1 MIMRRAML
9 LRLPQRLVRSA
20 GVTTATGRRAL
31 SSATSTASSSGSQ
44 DGDNSVTAI
53 ANLTAQEA
61 FERFEGILGFRQY
74 PHTFPITHSF
84 KEYQQQYDA
93 LEPKARESQDAVALA
108 GRIVSIR
115 AASKKLVFIDIQ
127 SNGTTVQVLSEVK
140 HFEGSSPDSD
150 EDAVKDEFQKVHESL
165 RRGDIIGVR
174 GFPGKSGKG
183 ELSIIPRQVEVL
195 APCLQPFPNSKYGI
209 KEPVSSISL
218 APVVVMQDLSLP
230 VLLCLNRKS
239 GSARSTWTC

>member
-1 MIMRRAML
+1 MSRAML
-9 LRLPQRLVRSA
+9 LRLPQRIVRSA
-20 GVTTATGRRAL
+20 GTTATARRAL
-31 SSATSTASSSGSQ
+31 SNTTINSSTSTQ
-44 DGDNSVTAI
+44 DGDSSVPAI

-61 FERFEGILGFRQY
+61 FERFDGIPGFRQY
-74 PHTFPITHSF
+74 PHTFPVTHSF
-84 KEYQQQYDA
+84 KQYQQQYDA
-93 LEPKARESQDAVALA
+93 LEPKARETQDAVALA

-127 SNGTTVQVLSEVK
+127 SNGTTVQVLAELK
-140 HFEGSSPDSD
+140 HFEGKNSASPN
-150 EDAVKDEFQKVHESL
+150 DADTVKDEFQKVHESL

-209 KEPVSSISL
+209 KEPVSSRFISTRICL
-218 APVVVMQDLSLP
+218 LYKTLTWYTSSLS
-230 VLLCLNRKS
+230 V
-239 GSARSTWTC
+239 

>member
-1 MIMRRAML
+1 ML

-20 GVTTATGRRAL
+20 GVTATGRRAL
-31 SSATSTASSSGSQ
+31 SSASSSNGSQ
-44 DGDNSVTAI
+44 DEDTSATAI
-53 ANLTAQEA
+53 ANLTVQEA
-61 FERFEGILGFRQY
+61 FERFEDIPGFRQY
-74 PHTFPITHSF
+74 PHTFPVTHSF
-84 KEYQQQYDA
+84 KQYQQQYDA
-93 LEPKARESQDAVALA
+93 LEPKAREIQDAVALA

-140 HFEGSSPDSD
+140 HFEGSTPSGDA
-150 EDAVKDEFQKVHESL
+150 DAVKDEFQKVHESL

-209 KEPVSSISL
+209 KEPVSSNLGFSL
-218 APVVVMQDLSLP
+218 VPAIAIYALTASTVFVAY
-230 VLLCLNRKS
+230 RKS